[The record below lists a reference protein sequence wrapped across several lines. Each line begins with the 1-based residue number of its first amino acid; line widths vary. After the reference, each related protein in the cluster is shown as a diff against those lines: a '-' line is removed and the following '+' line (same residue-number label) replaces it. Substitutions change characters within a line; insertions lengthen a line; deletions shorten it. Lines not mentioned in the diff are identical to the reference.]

1 MQPIKL
7 LHTADIHIGMENYGR
22 IDPATGINARVMDFL
37 RRLSDIA
44 DYAIEQGVDVFVFA
58 GDAYKTRDPNPTHQR
73 EFARRIKKIA
83 DAGIPVILLVGNH
96 DLPAVAKRATSIDIF
111 GTLDVPNVYVGNREE
126 VIQITCRRGQP
137 LQVATAPYPLR
148 TALLGKEQQQGKSLS
163 ELDAALQNAM
173 IANIGALAAQ
183 VGQQP
188 EVPAILVGHFS
199 VNEASHGSEQNIMIG
214 RDAAIPRSIL
224 ADPAF
229 RYVALGHI
237 HKHQSLNTDLQ
248 PPVIYSGSIER
259 IDFGEEH
266 EAKGFVVAEIGNG
279 PTTWEFVRGY
289 QRQARPF
296 VTVRADVR
304 DAADPTAAVVAAIS
318 GRGDLSETVVRVGR
332 EAAPG
337 SGSARRRAGDHPGA
351 GGRVLRR
358 LAAEGDR
365 ADRAPAPGRG
375 LGGGADA
382 GGAAGTI
389 SPGKGG
395 AGRAG
400 KAAVGARRGVDQCSG
415 WGDDGWI
422 GATLRSRIDTRTGL
436 QHTQYQDIAII
447 GGRRRWQPKPTSAS
461 DR

>member
-1 MQPIKL
+1 MPTIRL

-37 RRLSDIA
+37 RRLSDIG
-44 DYAIEQGVDVFVFA
+44 DYAVEQGVDVFVFA

-73 EFARRIKKIA
+73 EFARRIKRIA

-126 VIQITCRRGQP
+126 VLQVTCRRGQP

-148 TALLGKEQQQGKSLS
+148 TALLGKEQAQGKSLA
-163 ELDAALQNAM
+163 ELDTELQNAM
-173 IANIGALAAQ
+173 IANVGALAEETRAR
-183 VGQQP
+183 P

-237 HKHQSLNTDLQ
+237 HKHQSLNSDLQ

-266 EAKGFVVAEIGNG
+266 EPKGFVVAEISDE

-289 QRQARPF
+289 RRQARPF
-296 VTVRADVR
+296 VTVRMDVR
-304 DAADPTAAVVAAIS
+304 EAADPTAAVIEAIKAS
-318 GRGDLSETVVRVGR
+318 GDLSESVVKVSIQLRQEQEVTLVER
-332 EAAPG
+332 EISKALEGAYFVAALQKEVERTERQRLGAVSVEALTP
-337 SGSARRRAGDHPGA
+337 AQLLERYLQVKDLPEERAKRLLAHGEALIGA
-351 GGRVLRR
+351 V
-358 LAAEGDR
+358 D
-365 ADRAPAPGRG
+365 
-375 LGGGADA
+375 GGA
-382 GGAAGTI
+382 
-389 SPGKGG
+389 SE
-395 AGRAG
+395 
-400 KAAVGARRGVDQCSG
+400 
-415 WGDDGWI
+415 
-422 GATLRSRIDTRTGL
+422 
-436 QHTQYQDIAII
+436 
-447 GGRRRWQPKPTSAS
+447 
-461 DR
+461 